1 MDPDAQA
8 AGGDFEGARGWPV
21 TEKRRLLRVLRL
33 FLQGF
38 RLITGGLTKEI
49 AELEQEMKDE
59 PTHTAETVSDKA

>member
-1 MDPDAQA
+1 
-8 AGGDFEGARGWPV
+8 V
-21 TEKRRLLRVLRL
+21 TEKRRLLRILRL